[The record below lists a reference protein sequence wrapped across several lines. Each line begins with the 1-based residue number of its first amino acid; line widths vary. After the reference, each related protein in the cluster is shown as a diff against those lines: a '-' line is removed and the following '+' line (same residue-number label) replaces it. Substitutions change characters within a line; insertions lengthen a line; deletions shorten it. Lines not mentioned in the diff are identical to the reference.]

1 MKISIK
7 KDIGLGVKDSQ
18 PISVSI
24 RTPKQEEVIKKPKIT
39 IPVIQKKQEID
50 NKEIIQFPEIV
61 EPPKQTYG
69 VIHNEQPVIK
79 QEPSKELNKDSIIDK
94 INTGFGCDNALH
106 KECPKPQWHQHL
118 CKENFLGEFKRNY
131 AKTDRQKNDFYATE
145 PATTKL
151 FLDEFIKNLSGVDL
165 SSFITKDDFNE
176 AIQNLDYVKSSLK
189 SNIDYNIPENLFTI

>member
-1 MKISIK
+1 MKIRIK

-24 RTPKQEEVIKKPKIT
+24 RTPKQEEPT
-39 IPVIQKKQEID
+39 
-50 NKEIIQFPEIV
+50 
-61 EPPKQTYG
+61 KQTYG

-79 QEPSKELNKDSIIDK
+79 QESFKELNKDSIIDK

-118 CKENFLGEFKRNY
+118 CKENFLGEFK
-131 AKTDRQKNDFYATE
+131 TE
-145 PATTKL
+145 LEKQLARDNLNVYSKVQI
-151 FLDEFIKNLSGVDL
+151 DEFIKNLSGVDL
-165 SSFITKDDFNE
+165 SSFITKDYFNE
-176 AIQNLDYVKSSLK
+176 AIQDLDYVKSSLK

>member
-1 MKISIK
+1 MKIRVK

-24 RTPKQEEVIKKPKIT
+24 RIPKQEEI
-39 IPVIQKKQEID
+39 IQLP
-50 NKEIIQFPEIV
+50 EII

-79 QEPSKELNKDSIIDK
+79 QEPSKEVNKDSIIDK

-106 KECPKPQWHQHL
+106 KDCPKPQWHQHL
-118 CKENFLGEFKRNY
+118 CKENFLGEFKTELEKQLARDNLDIY
-131 AKTDRQKNDFYATE
+131 SKTQIDK
-145 PATTKL
+145 
-151 FLDEFIKNLSGVDL
+151 FIKDLLGVDL
-165 SSFITKDDFNE
+165 PSYITKDYFNE

-189 SNIDYNIPENLFTI
+189 SNIDYNIPENLFTL

>member
-1 MKISIK
+1 MKIRIK

-24 RTPKQEEVIKKPKIT
+24 RTPKQEEPTKKPKIT

-50 NKEIIQFPEIV
+50 NKKIIQLPEIV

-118 CKENFLGEFKRNY
+118 CKENFLGEFK
-131 AKTDRQKNDFYATE
+131 TE
-145 PATTKL
+145 LEKQLARDNLNVYSKVQI
-151 FLDEFIKNLSGVDL
+151 DEFIKNLSGVDL
-165 SSFITKDDFNE
+165 SSYITKDYFNE
-176 AIQNLDYVKSSLK
+176 AIQDLDYVKSSLK

>member
-1 MKISIK
+1 MKIRIK

-24 RTPKQEEVIKKPKIT
+24 RTPKQEEPTKKPKIT

-50 NKEIIQFPEIV
+50 NKKIIQLTEIV
-61 EPPKQTYG
+61 EHHKQTQG
-69 VIHNEQPVIK
+69 VINNEQPVIK

-94 INTGFGCDNALH
+94 VNTGFGCDNALH

-118 CKENFLGEFKRNY
+118 CKENFLGEFK
-131 AKTDRQKNDFYATE
+131 TE
-145 PATTKL
+145 LEKQLARDNLNVYSKVQI
-151 FLDEFIKNLSGVDL
+151 DEFIKNLSGVDL

-176 AIQNLDYVKSSLK
+176 AIQDLDYVKSSLK